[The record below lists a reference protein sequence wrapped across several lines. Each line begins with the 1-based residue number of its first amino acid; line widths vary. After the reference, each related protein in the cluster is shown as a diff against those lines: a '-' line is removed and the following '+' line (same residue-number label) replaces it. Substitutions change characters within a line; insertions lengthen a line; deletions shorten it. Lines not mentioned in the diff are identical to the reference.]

1 MKLRKLEN
9 KKNKYIEDLGLR
21 AVSVLI
27 AVFAWLFVSMTTN
40 AETTTRITGIPI
52 SLDSETSYLKGMGLN
67 ISDVSSETVTA
78 EIEGLRYEIGN
89 LTAADFTAEAVI
101 GDITSEGSYD
111 VEVTLTKKNTAINYN
126 IKNFYPKKISIKLDK
141 INEKTFDV
149 TAEAKN
155 ISVAEGYILDKPES
169 AVKTVTIKGTET
181 VIEKIDRCVAVAQT
195 TKELSATTSVVA
207 PIVLYDKDNNEIDA
221 SGLTLSA
228 TEANVSIPVYLKKT
242 VPVKPAFRNVP
253 TGFDTS
259 ALKYTQSVNEIE
271 VAGTEEIISKLEE
284 LTTTY
289 IDFRTMGI
297 GSEYTMPVE
306 FPSGVKSVDGVS
318 YVTYKFNSEGFTS
331 VTFNITSV
339 KVKGASPDYDVSL
352 ITQEVKNVKII
363 GTSETISKLTVSDI
377 VAEVDLSSATLSAGT
392 QYVPVNIYVPSAGG
406 VAWAT
411 GEYTVAV
418 QAAAVNQ

>member
-1 MKLRKLEN
+1 MKLRKLKN

-207 PIVLYDKDNNEIDA
+207 PIILYDKDNNEIDA

-297 GSEYTMPVE
+297 GSEYTMPVD
-306 FPSGVKSVDGVS
+306 FPSGVKSVAGVS

-331 VTFNITSV
+331 ATFNITSV

-377 VAEVDLSSATLSAGT
+377 VAEVDLSSVTLSAGT
-392 QYVPVNIYVPSAGG
+392 QYVPVNIYVPSAEG